1 MMNHKY
7 EPVSLSLRILV
18 QGCGDLLFYGKPG
31 LTMAF
36 PPYLVPW
43 GHLWV
48 DASWPATLAVL
59 GSNGLTCSSLFVEVN
74 PLLDARSPA

>member
-1 MMNHKY
+1 MSSSTWFGMK
-7 EPVSLSLRILV
+7 LR
-18 QGCGDLLFYGKPG
+18 QLLQVHGKPG

-36 PPYLVPW
+36 PPCLVPW

-59 GSNGLTCSSLFVEVN
+59 VSNGLTCSPLFVEVN
-74 PLLDARSPA
+74 PVLDARSLA

>member
-1 MMNHKY
+1 M
-7 EPVSLSLRILV
+7 V
-18 QGCGDLLFYGKPG
+18 QGYDNLLVYGKPG

-36 PPYLVPW
+36 PPCLVPW

-48 DASWPATLAVL
+48 DALAVL
-59 GSNGLTCSSLFVEVN
+59 GSNGLTCSLLFVEVN